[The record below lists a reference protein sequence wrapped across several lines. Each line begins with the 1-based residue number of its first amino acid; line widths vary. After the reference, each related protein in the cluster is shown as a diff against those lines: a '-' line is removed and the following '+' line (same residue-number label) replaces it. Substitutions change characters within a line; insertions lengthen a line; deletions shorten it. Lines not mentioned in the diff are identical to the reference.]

1 MKKFALLTI
10 LSLSSLLSAQEVVK
24 YEIEPTIGYNTFDS
38 SSKMESTFLYGIRG
52 TIYPNSY
59 YGYRV
64 SYERSDDL
72 HYDSTSTKKTTDL
85 QRLSGQILINGE
97 EEYNVIPYILI
108 GGGYEIL
115 SDETKHDVSQ
125 AYVEGGIGFKYHMQ
139 NSIIF
144 DLEAKALK
152 KFDTDDIDYMVNF
165 GLGYL
170 FDPSKTVYK
179 RPEVSVLDEKPIIV
193 KPKKAVVKKNPQVIK
208 PIPVKS
214 KVETLYT
221 FNEDNTHKKELKKD
235 LPTTSKIDNYSNL
248 NYYVQMEVW
257 YKTENEKLLSKLES
271 AGYNFDIKDANRLN
285 KDVQLLLVGP
295 YTTAKDAK
303 RAWKKLRKIK
313 KDAFIIKM

>member
-24 YEIEPTIGYNTFDS
+24 YEIEPTIGYNKFDS

-52 TIYPNSY
+52 TIHPNSY
-59 YGYRV
+59 YGYRL

-97 EEYNVIPYILI
+97 EEYNVIPYILV

-144 DLEAKALK
+144 DLEAKAMK

-170 FDPSKTVYK
+170 FDPSLSIYKTN
-179 RPEVSVLDEKPIIV
+179 EVSVLDEKPIMV
-193 KPKKAVVKKNPQVIK
+193 KPKSAIVKKKSQVIK
-208 PIPVKS
+208 PIPVK
-214 KVETLYT
+214 KEIETLYT
-221 FNEDNTHKKELKKD
+221 FNEEDVQKKESKKI
-235 LPTTSKIDNYSNL
+235 LNTTSKRDNFSYS
-248 NYYVQMEVW
+248 NYYVQMAVW
-257 YKTENEKLLSKLES
+257 YKKENDKLLSKLES
-271 AGYNFDIKDANRLN
+271 AGYLFEIKDAKRLN
-285 KDVQLLLVGP
+285 KNVQLVLVGP
-295 YTTAKDAK
+295 YTTSKDAK
-303 RAWKKLRKIK
+303 IAWKKLRKIK
-313 KDAFIIKM
+313 KDAFITKF